1 MQALIDTLK
10 AWQLHP
16 FVDHF
21 TVSLIVVAV
30 LIEIVASILPSRLWL
45 RYMALTLLI
54 LGTLAAFGS
63 QITGGWEA
71 ERVWDSL
78 TGPGKDVLRRHGWWG
93 HWLPYVFGVLVLW
106 RLLVQ
111 FTGFAAR
118 TRPIYVIVAII
129 TAGLILYQGFLG
141 GDLVYDYGVG
151 TALLQTST
159 PSAVPSSEP
168 SAPPLSASPMPT
180 VFVPPSSPSAE
191 PTPAAAAS
199 PQSATPAPATSP
211 AAAASSASEAS
222 PAPSPGGSSTKDL

>member
-30 LIEIVASILPSRLWL
+30 LFEIAASILPARVWL
-45 RYMALTLLI
+45 RYTALTLLI
-54 LGTLAAFGS
+54 LGTLASFGS
-63 QITGGWEA
+63 QVTGGWEA

-78 TGPGKDVLRRHGWWG
+78 TEPGKELLRRHGWWG
-93 HWLPYVFGVLVLW
+93 HWLPYVFAVLVLW

-118 TRPIYVIVAII
+118 TRPVYVIVAII
-129 TAGLILYQGFLG
+129 TVGLILYQGFLG

-151 TALLQTST
+151 TALLPTSS
-159 PSAVPSSEP
+159 PVAAPSSES
-168 SAPPLSASPMPT
+168 SAPPLSASPIPT
-180 VFVPPSSPSAE
+180 VFVPTSSPSAE

-199 PQSATPAPATSP
+199 PQILTPAPAASP
-211 AAAASSASEAS
+211 SASSSSSEAS
-222 PAPSPGGSSTKDL
+222 PTPSAGGSSTKDL

>member
-30 LIEIVASILPSRLWL
+30 LFEIVASILPARLWL
-45 RYMALTLLI
+45 RYTALTLLI

-63 QITGGWEA
+63 QVTGGWEA

-78 TGPGKDVLRRHGWWG
+78 TGPGKEVLRRHGWWG

-118 TRPIYVIVAII
+118 TRPIYIIVAII

-141 GDLVYDYGVG
+141 GDLVYDYGAG

-180 VFVPPSSPSAE
+180 VFVPTSSPSAE
-191 PTPAAAAS
+191 PSPVAAAS
-199 PQSATPAPATSP
+199 PQGVTPAPAASP
-211 AAAASSASEAS
+211 AAASSASGAS
-222 PAPSPGGSSTKDL
+222 PAPSPSGSSTKDL